1 MQDFFRHILPTA
13 CPGESFSGFAD
24 GRFATARE
32 FSYKILIKLLDMKAM
47 IRTYFRTPDELIITV
62 FGEST

>member
-1 MQDFFRHILPTA
+1 MQDFFKTSSLQLIRANHP
-13 CPGESFSGFAD
+13 SGFAD

-32 FSYKILIKLLDMKAM
+32 FSYKNPIKLLDMKAV
-47 IRTYFRTPDELIITV
+47 IRTYFHAPDELIITV